1 MSRSVMERR
10 RKRIRGRRALR
21 PLVLCG
27 AMLAPALLAV
37 GLLVAELT
45 GYRAVVQGIVAQAEP
60 RNGAEGFEVE
70 SRVRNGAEEDGAE
83 SGVRNR
89 VEGVGG
95 EEEGVG
101 VEGREG
107 AVGVV
112 PVVPGRGVVMEPR
125 IVPPPYGPD
134 RTYGGLMP
142 PTVVTDVHRST
153 EEAAPTEAPPA
164 VRRAAPRKSLAPG
177 PRRTPRPERSEAGFG
192 CPAEW
197 RETWLWEVCKEQSR
211 RMA

>member
-1 MSRSVMERR
+1 M
-10 RKRIRGRRALR
+10 
-21 PLVLCG
+21 
-27 AMLAPALLAV
+27 
-37 GLLVAELT
+37 
-45 GYRAVVQGIVAQAEP
+45 
-60 RNGAEGFEVE
+60 
-70 SRVRNGAEEDGAE
+70 
-83 SGVRNR
+83 
-89 VEGVGG
+89 
-95 EEEGVG
+95 
-101 VEGREG
+101 
-107 AVGVV
+107 V

-153 EEAAPTEAPPA
+153 EEAAPTEVPPA

-177 PRRTPRPERSEAGFG
+177 ARRTPRPERSEAGFG